1 MFHQSPPNI
10 QPDNIS
16 NIFNM
21 ARNKKVVCAICCR
34 VMRRDHLERHM
45 AQHENGKFEEESFKG
60 SAFSA
65 STTLLESNVSSVS
78 TTRSCKSI
86 VINEEAVFK
95 TIEMHAEDY
104 ERKMQLGEIVYKH
117 VKDRGIPEESLPKEY
132 KEAKDLYVKN
142 KQNIDVENV
151 ILRPWQE
158 GLLNYIKPSDR
169 EVIWVIGRKGNEGK
183 SWFQEFL
190 ASKFGWSRVIC
201 GMDIRMKKSS
211 ICHILSKRSLMTT
224 DIFLFDVGKAKTEED
239 LNYELLEHLK
249 NGRTLAAKFDSKEL
263 KFHTPNIIIVFSN
276 EKPDVGQMSKDR
288 WKIFQI
294 RDEELLDA
302 TEKYI

>member
-1 MFHQSPPNI
+1 M
-10 QPDNIS
+10 
-16 NIFNM
+16 
-21 ARNKKVVCAICCR
+21 
-34 VMRRDHLERHM
+34 
-45 AQHENGKFEEESFKG
+45 
-60 SAFSA
+60 
-65 STTLLESNVSSVS
+65 
-78 TTRSCKSI
+78 
-86 VINEEAVFK
+86 K
-95 TIEMHAEDY
+95 TMNMHAEEY
-104 ERKMQLGEIVYKH
+104 ERKLQLGEIVYKH
-117 VKDRGIPEESLPKEY
+117 AKDCGIPEESLCKEY

-183 SWFQEFL
+183 TWFQEFL

-224 DIFLFDVGKAKTEED
+224 DIFLFDVGKAKTD
-239 LNYELLEHLK
+239 DDMNYELIEHVK
-249 NGRTLAAKFDSKEL
+249 NGRTLAGKFDSKEL
-263 KFHTPNIIIVFSN
+263 KFHTPNIIVVFSN
-276 EKPDVGQMSKDR
+276 EKPDVDQLSKDR
-288 WKIFQI
+288 WTIFQI

-302 TEKYI
+302 TEKYV

>member
-1 MFHQSPPNI
+1 MFHQSLPNI

-21 ARNKKVVCAICCR
+21 ARNKKVVCVKCCR
-34 VMRRDHLERHM
+34 VMRRDNMERHM
-45 AQHENGKFEEESFKG
+45 QQHENGKLEEESFHG
-60 SAFSA
+60 SAISA
-65 STTLLESNVSSVS
+65 STTSLESSFSSVS
-78 TTRSCKSI
+78 TTRSVS
-86 VINEEAVFK
+86 INEEAVFK
-95 TIEMHAEDY
+95 TIEMHAEEY
-104 ERKMQLGEIVYKH
+104 QRKLELGEIVYKH

-158 GLLNYIKPSDR
+158 GLLNYIKPSNR

-183 SWFQEFL
+183 TWFQEFL
-190 ASKFGWSRVIC
+190 ASKFGWNRVIC

-211 ICHILSKRSLMTT
+211 ICHILSKRSLITT
-224 DIFLFDVGKAKTEED
+224 DIFLFDVGKAKTED
-239 LNYELLEHLK
+239 DMKYELLEQIK

-263 KFHTPNIIIVFSN
+263 KFHTPNIIVVFSN
-276 EKPDVGQMSKDR
+276 EKPDVGQLSKDR

-294 RDEELLDA
+294 RDDDLLDA
-302 TEKYI
+302 TEKYK